1 MQLCRLKTDVHVA
14 PKSAAARVLFAI
26 PSMGLGG
33 SERVMLNLLR
43 HIDRERFEPH
53 LAVLERVGACLQDV
67 PRHVQIHEL
76 GVRRARSAVFP
87 FVNLCWNVRPQVVL
101 STSAHLNS
109 AVVAAQPLL
118 PRQTTLLT
126 RQGADINSPEFACS
140 WLRLLVYKRVYK
152 RAGLVICQSDYMKEE
167 LVRQFGLAQSKV
179 VRIYNPVDIDSIA
192 ALAGSEPSPFTNV
205 SPNLL
210 GVGRFSHEKGFDLL
224 LKCMPLVREAMPGA
238 FLTLVGDGP
247 DFAALKTM
255 QRALGLNSCVRF
267 AGIRGNP
274 YPFIKSADLLVL
286 PSRCEAFPNVVLE
299 AIALGTSVVASNC
312 TAALR
317 EISSCTKLMQV
328 AKHGTPEA
336 LAATIICTL
345 VNTTARTK
353 AGPEPQFEARFG
365 IRTVIREY
373 ERVLWQSIHTMVTNS
388 SHANALA

>member
-1 MQLCRLKTDVHVA
+1 
-14 PKSAAARVLFAI
+14 
-26 PSMGLGG
+26 
-33 SERVMLNLLR
+33 MLNLLR

-53 LAVLERVGACLQDV
+53 LVVLERVGACLQDV

-109 AVVAAQPLL
+109 AVVAAHPLL

-126 RQGADINSPEFACS
+126 REGADINSPEFACS
-140 WLRLLVYKRVYK
+140 WRLLVYKRVYK
-152 RAGLVICQSDYMKEE
+152 RADLVICQSDYMKED
-167 LVRQFGLAQSKV
+167 LVRQFGLTQSKV

-192 ALAGSEPSPFTNV
+192 ALAGSEPSPFPNV

-224 LKCMPLVREAMPGA
+224 LKCLPFVREAVPDA

-255 QRALGLNSCVRF
+255 QRELGLNSCVRF
-267 AGIRGNP
+267 LGTRRNP
-274 YPFIKSADLLVL
+274 YPFIKYADLLVL
-286 PSRCEAFPNVVLE
+286 PSRCEALPNVVLE

-312 TAALR
+312 TGALS
-317 EISSCTKLMQV
+317 EISSCTRLMQV

-373 ERVLWQSIHTMVTNS
+373 ERVLWQSIHTMATNS
-388 SHANALA
+388 SLHANASSSF